1 MASRCA
7 IMALLLAA
15 GLAAAPPDPGVM
27 STAKRAFSWART
39 HLLWAEEGR
48 GAARCTWTRSTYMI
62 GLWEYYAATVE
73 ARAADLVAQSDL
85 AAYGS
90 NLSYAVCAGDGGP
103 GTWTGPCATANTS
116 SCADNQLVGAVY
128 IELYKAGLD
137 RPVAHAAM
145 PAL

>member
-1 MASRCA
+1 MGHPQACARTQHWNFLATSMASRCA

-62 GLWEYYAATVE
+62 GLWEYYARTAAPSDHFFGAT
-73 ARAADLVAQSDL
+73 
-85 AAYGS
+85 GG
-90 NLSYAVCAGDGGP
+90 AG
-103 GTWTGPCATANTS
+103 TAPPRS
-116 SCADNQLVGAVY
+116 P
-128 IELYKAGLD
+128 I
-137 RPVAHAAM
+137 
-145 PAL
+145 